1 MSIQT
6 ESHHQAQE
14 APSPQSQRAQ
24 SNFPLVL
31 QVARILEEL
40 MNITQRI
47 PIDKS
52 NSLNY

>member
-1 MSIQT
+1 MSMQT
-6 ESHHQAQE
+6 ESHSQTQE
-14 APSPQSQRAQ
+14 APSPQSQRTC

-31 QVARILEEL
+31 QVAKILEEL

-52 NSLNY
+52 NFLD